1 MIAKALSGADNLKVT
16 ASLIEE
22 IDAAGPSI
30 EAES

>member
-1 MIAKALSGADNLKVT
+1 LKVT

-30 EAES
+30 EAESWSDLHVNINK